1 MVSPIPVMSLF
12 HRTRSSRDMPKGLTK
27 MCGRMAAMI
36 GTLWR
41 DRRGVTAIVT
51 ALGATALIG
60 FTGLAIDVVS
70 WEVTQHKMQS
80 AADAA
85 ARAGSI
91 ATSIPTATD
100 QDVTDA
106 ADAVAASYGFV
117 NGQNGTNVTTVWPYL
132 GNQNEVQ
139 VVISQPQPQFFSRL
153 FLAAAPSVTVQAAAR
168 LPAPAGNGDMCVMTL
183 GASGKLDV
191 GNADF
196 TGNTTVNMSTCDLY
210 NNSTDAS
217 STELNGSSILDVR
230 NMYLAGGYTVSG
242 SAQLNMGG
250 TAATYVTPVPD
261 PYAGMAIPSYS
272 GCNQTNYSLAPNT
285 TATIAPGVYCG
296 GMNIQGNLTLQAAI
310 TGTGVTIILTSS
322 SGTNYGTV
330 TINGG
335 ATVSLTAPA
344 AGAAA
349 GVPGIALWIDRNAP
363 LATDYLNGGSNQNIN
378 GVIYMPSQQVSF
390 NGGSSH
396 ATTCL
401 QLIALSVT
409 FSGNSDTYITQSGCS
424 ADNLPIKQP
433 PLPPVLVN

>member
-1 MVSPIPVMSLF
+1 
-12 HRTRSSRDMPKGLTK
+12 
-27 MCGRMAAMI
+27 
-36 GTLWR
+36 
-41 DRRGVTAIVT
+41 
-51 ALGATALIG
+51 
-60 FTGLAIDVVS
+60 
-70 WEVTQHKMQS
+70 
-80 AADAA
+80 
-85 ARAGSI
+85 
-91 ATSIPTATD
+91 
-100 QDVTDA
+100 
-106 ADAVAASYGFV
+106 
-117 NGQNGTNVTTVWPYL
+117 
-132 GNQNEVQ
+132 
-139 VVISQPQPQFFSRL
+139 
-153 FLAAAPSVTVQAAAR
+153 
-168 LPAPAGNGDMCVMTL
+168 MCVMTL

-230 NMYLAGGYTVSG
+230 NMYLAGGYAVSG

-250 TAATYVTPVPD
+250 TAATYVTPAPD

-272 GCNQTNYSLAPNT
+272 GCNQTNYSLGPNT

-296 GMNIQGNLTLQAAI
+296 GMNIQGNLTLQPGTYIIEGGNFTVNAQAAI

-378 GVIYMPSQQVSF
+378 GVIYMPSQQVTF
-390 NGGSSH
+390 NGGSSQ

-409 FSGNSDTYITQSGCS
+409 FSGNSNTYITQSGCS

>member
-1 MVSPIPVMSLF
+1 
-12 HRTRSSRDMPKGLTK
+12 
-27 MCGRMAAMI
+27 
-36 GTLWR
+36 
-41 DRRGVTAIVT
+41 
-51 ALGATALIG
+51 
-60 FTGLAIDVVS
+60 
-70 WEVTQHKMQS
+70 
-80 AADAA
+80 
-85 ARAGSI
+85 
-91 ATSIPTATD
+91 
-100 QDVTDA
+100 
-106 ADAVAASYGFV
+106 
-117 NGQNGTNVTTVWPYL
+117 
-132 GNQNEVQ
+132 
-139 VVISQPQPQFFSRL
+139 
-153 FLAAAPSVTVQAAAR
+153 
-168 LPAPAGNGDMCVMTL
+168 
-183 GASGKLDV
+183 
-191 GNADF
+191 
-196 TGNTTVNMSTCDLY
+196 
-210 NNSTDAS
+210 
-217 STELNGSSILDVR
+217 
-230 NMYLAGGYTVSG
+230 
-242 SAQLNMGG
+242 
-250 TAATYVTPVPD
+250 
-261 PYAGMAIPSYS
+261 MAIPSYS

-296 GMNIQGNLTLQAAI
+296 GMNIQGNLTLQPGTYIIDGGNFTVNAQAAI

-390 NGGSSH
+390 KGGSNQNINGVIYMPSQQVSFNGGSSQ

-409 FSGNSDTYITQSGCS
+409 FSGNSDTYITQTGCS